1 MKKIICLSM
10 CILFS
15 LLAFVGCS
23 QATVPNTTAMW
34 GNNETIH
41 YTVRKASEAE
51 LIYSEVSATMQR
63 IPDDVTG
70 TYVTTITKGEN
81 TYTLSTEYV
90 VTETYNFDADDKL
103 LEKAKAI
110 ADNYDFIIVDGNT
123 VTVNVSAYGTCIFND
138 KDFLPQN
145 STKQIK
151 SVVFTNETTV
161 NKKTYECQCV
171 VNDVKTEVTYDY
183 SAKNPKATVKTNG
196 AEEKVV
202 KLAKTTKT
210 KTYDNEQL
218 GFLLRGFKWND
229 LVSNG
234 NTTISV
240 FDGSGSA
247 SALSVVAKADSKG
260 EFDYYIGGIWKTA
273 LSSYEFT
280 YYKDEDGENYVD
292 LKNNVVEVTRRKV
305 AEVGVST
312 GGIPIL
318 YYFDH
323 ETASSTS
330 TNKMVRMQQSYVV
343 CDVTDPSVLDFAS

>member
-15 LLAFVGCS
+15 LLVFVGCS
-23 QATVPNTTAMW
+23 QPTVPNTTAMW
-34 GNNETIH
+34 GNNETIR
-41 YTVRKASEAE
+41 YTVRKASNAE
-51 LIYSEVSATMQR
+51 LIYNEASATMQR
-63 IPDDVTG
+63 IPDDLTG
-70 TYVTTITKGEN
+70 TYVTTIVKNES
-81 TYTLSTEYV
+81 TYTLSTQYV
-90 VTETYNFDADDKL
+90 VTETYNFNVGDKL

-110 ADNYDFIIVDGNT
+110 AGNYDFITVDGNT
-123 VTVNVSAYGTCIFND
+123 VIVNVSIYGTCVFNIN
-138 KDFLPQN
+138 DFLPQN
-145 STKQIK
+145 SSKQIK

-161 NKKTYECQCV
+161 NKKTYECQCS

-183 SAKNPKATVKTNG
+183 SAKKPKATVKTNG

-202 KLAKTTKT
+202 TLAKIAKT

-218 GFLLRGFKWND
+218 GFLLRSFKWND
-229 LVSNG
+229 LVSNA

-247 SALSVVAKADSKG
+247 SALSVVAKAGSKG
-260 EFDYYIGGIWKTA
+260 EFDYYIGGVWETA

-280 YYKDEDGENYVD
+280 YYKDGENYVD
-292 LKNNVVEVTRRKV
+292 LNNNVVEVTQRRV
-305 AEVGVST
+305 AEVGVAT

-330 TNKMVRMQQSYVV
+330 TKKMVRMQQGYVV
-343 CDVTDPSVLDFAS
+343 CDITDPSVLDL

>member
-10 CILFS
+10 CILLS

-41 YTVRKASEAE
+41 YTVRKASKAE

-70 TYVTTITKGEN
+70 TYATTITKGES

-90 VTETYNFDADDKL
+90 VTETYNFNAGDKL

-110 ADNYDFIIVDGNT
+110 ADSYDFITVDGNT
-123 VTVNVSAYGTCIFND
+123 VTVNVSIYGTCVFNTN
-138 KDFLPQN
+138 DFLPQN
-145 STKQIK
+145 SSKQIK
-151 SVVFTNETTV
+151 SVVFINETTV
-161 NKKTYECQCV
+161 NKKTYECQCS
-171 VNDVKTEVTYDY
+171 VNDVNTVVTYDY
-183 SAKNPKATVKTNG
+183 SAKKPKATVKTNG
-196 AEEKVV
+196 TEEVV
-202 KLAKTTKT
+202 TLAKTTKT

-218 GFLLRGFKWND
+218 GFLLRSFKWND

-240 FDGSGSA
+240 FDGLGSA
-247 SALSVVAKADSKG
+247 SALSVVAKASSKG
-260 EFDYYIGGIWKTA
+260 EFDYYIGGVWETA

-280 YYKDEDGENYVD
+280 YYKDGENYVD
-292 LKNNVVEVTRRKV
+292 LKNNVVEVTKRKV

-330 TNKMVRMQQSYVV
+330 TYKMVRMQQGYVI
-343 CDVTDPSVLDFAS
+343 CDVTDPSALDS